1 MKWKINTEGPTNI
14 HLTTVSEG
22 EEKTN
27 NNNNNNQKQKQK
39 QKNTTGKILRSI
51 NNQQNKIKHFS

>member
-39 QKNTTGKILRSI
+39 QKKP
-51 NNQQNKIKHFS
+51 QEKY